1 MAGAACVTAAVI
13 SLIWAIVPVRT
24 PTASLRDWTTPQAAP
39 VETAGGSPAKPA
51 FDASVFQVRLWN
63 APVQSESAAA
73 SKEEA
78 LPPPPNL
85 ELIAI
90 ITESE
95 RLVAALYEVGAD
107 QLHMVSR
114 GDHVGRLEIGNVDAR
129 GVDLRDGSRTFR
141 LALTPAPAEPG
152 TRLTLGQHDGSQP

>member
-1 MAGAACVTAAVI
+1 MAGAAGGTVAVVA
-13 SLIWAIVPVRT
+13 LTWALVSVRP
-24 PTASLRDWTTPQAAP
+24 PTASFRDWTTSQAAP
-39 VETAGGSPAKPA
+39 VETAGGNPAKLP

-63 APVQSESAAA
+63 APVQSEPAAA
-73 SKEEA
+73 RKEEDL
-78 LPPPPNL
+78 LPPPDL
-85 ELIAI
+85 DLIAI

-114 GDHVGRLEIGNVDAR
+114 GDHVGRLEVENVDAR

-152 TRLTLGQHDGSQP
+152 TRLTLGQRDGSQP

>member
-1 MAGAACVTAAVI
+1 MAGAACVTVAVVA
-13 SLIWAIVPVRT
+13 LTWALVPVRT
-24 PTASLRDWTTPQAAP
+24 PTASFGDRMTSEAAP
-39 VETAGGSPAKPA
+39 VESTGGNPAKPA

-63 APVQSESAAA
+63 APVQSDSATA
-73 SKEEA
+73 SREEA
-78 LPPPPNL
+78 PPPPPNL

-107 QLHMVSR
+107 QLHMVST
-114 GDHVGRLEIGNVDAR
+114 GDHVGRLEIENVDAR

-152 TRLTLGQHDGSQP
+152 TRLTLGQHDGTRP